1 MNSTHWLKLEEQKVA
16 EQVDRY
22 FRSSRM
28 TLREKLFHALLIA
41 QYDLEAHHFCSEDER
56 QRLILYIDIFESMLS
71 KLQGL
76 EKQA

>member
-1 MNSTHWLKLEEQKVA
+1 MSSDTQIAYKFPLEHPA
-16 EQVDRY
+16 
-22 FRSSRM
+22 
-28 TLREKLFHALLIA
+28 REKYVALLIA

-56 QRLILYIDIFESMLS
+56 QRLILYIDILESMLS